1 MNQMALLT
9 VSVLLPVRNGER
21 FLAQALDSLIAQ
33 RGIDFEIIAIDDGS
47 SDATPAVL
55 ARYAALYHCLRLA
68 TGEGRG
74 ISHALNLGLALAR
87 GRYIARMD
95 ADDIAFPDRFAVQSR
110 HLDQHPAV
118 GVLGT
123 QALRIDVDGVSRG
136 RIRVPTGQRRV
147 RAALA
152 ISSALIHPTVMM
164 RREPLL
170 AVGGYRS
177 LFDGAEDYDLWL
189 RLSEFTE
196 LDNLAEPWL
205 WCRRH
210 GAQVSTRHALRQARR
225 SALALVTH
233 GFRQSGI
240 ADSLAECQSLGGWR
254 QAFAAVDPVSVAR
267 VHALTVAALV
277 DNSGSLRP
285 RGSAYLLAICKAVN
299 GWRGDRRLA
308 QRIALACVRH
318 QLQLLRNRRWR
329 ELIACLLNHLLSCHV
344 RLLKAYFIH
353 ASILWRS

>member
-1 MNQMALLT
+1 MAPPT

-47 SDATPAVL
+47 SDAAPAVL

-189 RLSEFTE
+189 RFSEFTE

-210 GAQVSTRHALRQARR
+210 DAQVSTRHALRQAQR

-240 ADSLAECQSLGGWR
+240 ADPLAEGQSFGGWR

-277 DNSGSLRP
+277 DNGGSLRP

-329 ELIACLLNHLLSCHV
+329 EVLTCLFDHLVSCHLQLI
-344 RLLKAYFIH
+344 RAYFVH
-353 ASILWRS
+353 TSILWRS